1 MEFKNLHQRLVQYQ
15 ENINLIQLLTRPSG
29 FLDQVRSKVTRVSKR
44 YQIALGPTNVE
55 HALRDDLKSAK
66 ARNATNATKLMA
78 LSSARDFLESGRPLG
93 GELTNVTDLICS
105 LIRSGVTANSLEALM
120 VAPLVV
126 PHLVSEPILL
136 PSLLNAAAE
145 RMNSNG
151 KTQSAALNLID
162 TSKIARN
169 CT

>member
-1 MEFKNLHQRLVQYQ
+1 
-15 ENINLIQLLTRPSG
+15 
-29 FLDQVRSKVTRVSKR
+29 
-44 YQIALGPTNVE
+44 
-55 HALRDDLKSAK
+55 
-66 ARNATNATKLMA
+66 MA
-78 LSSARDFLESGRPLG
+78 LSSTRDFLESGRPLG

-162 TSKIARN
+162 TSKDSHNVLNICYILYVTHGIRYATSPVTHHWAEISN
-169 CT
+169 LL

>member
-1 MEFKNLHQRLVQYQ
+1 
-15 ENINLIQLLTRPSG
+15 
-29 FLDQVRSKVTRVSKR
+29 
-44 YQIALGPTNVE
+44 
-55 HALRDDLKSAK
+55 
-66 ARNATNATKLMA
+66 MA

-162 TSKIARN
+162 TSKNFIEDSPHIVINRCYIASTITAELN
-169 CT
+169 F

>member
-1 MEFKNLHQRLVQYQ
+1 MLPP
-15 ENINLIQLLTRPSG
+15 LLG
-29 FLDQVRSKVTRVSKR
+29 FSIS
-44 YQIALGPTNVE
+44 GPTNVE

-66 ARNATNATKLMA
+66 ARNATNASKLMA

-162 TSKIARN
+162 TSKDSAKHSPHNVIIICLGIRK
-169 CT
+169 

>member
-1 MEFKNLHQRLVQYQ
+1 
-15 ENINLIQLLTRPSG
+15 
-29 FLDQVRSKVTRVSKR
+29 
-44 YQIALGPTNVE
+44 
-55 HALRDDLKSAK
+55 
-66 ARNATNATKLMA
+66 MA

-105 LIRSGVTANSLEALM
+105 LIRSGVTANSLEALL

-162 TSKIARN
+162 TSKGDLPQNFMVPKSFRQGAVPLN
-169 CT
+169 TTV

>member
-1 MEFKNLHQRLVQYQ
+1 M
-15 ENINLIQLLTRPSG
+15 
-29 FLDQVRSKVTRVSKR
+29 
-44 YQIALGPTNVE
+44 
-55 HALRDDLKSAK
+55 KSAK
-66 ARNATNATKLMA
+66 ARNATNASKLMA

-105 LIRSGVTANSLEALM
+105 LIRSGVTANSLEALL

-162 TSKIARN
+162 TSKGDLPQNFMVPKIFRQGAVPLN
-169 CT
+169 TIEKPNI

>member
-1 MEFKNLHQRLVQYQ
+1 M
-15 ENINLIQLLTRPSG
+15 
-29 FLDQVRSKVTRVSKR
+29 
-44 YQIALGPTNVE
+44 E

-66 ARNATNATKLMA
+66 ARNATNASKLMA

-162 TSKIARN
+162 TSKDWAQ
-169 CT
+169 